1 MSQYYRPQGFN
12 LLPEVTKNLLII
24 NGIFFLA
31 TIVLQNRFDIDLN
44 DILGLHYWGAEKFRP
59 YQFVTYMFLHGNF
72 QHILLNMFALWMFG
86 YAVENYWGAKRF
98 LIYYLVCGLG
108 AAFTHYA
115 IFFFESREALSAFD
129 AFLLNPN
136 EPALQS
142 LIERFSVNSPA
153 SFIRTKDFIDTYNQK
168 FAINQTDALSYAQIF
183 VQQLRADYLNEP
195 VVVGAS
201 GAVFGLL
208 LAFGVL
214 FPNAV
219 IYLYFFLPLK
229 AKYFVIIYGAF
240 ELFSGIAN
248 SGMDNVAH
256 FAHLGGMLFGFLLIR
271 YWRKRPPDNY
281 FYI

>member
-12 LLPEVTKNLLII
+12 LLPDVTKNLLII

-31 TIVLQNRFDIDLN
+31 SMVLQNRFDIDLN

-59 YQFVTYMFLHGNF
+59 YQFITYMFLHGNF
-72 QHILLNMFALWMFG
+72 QHILFNMFALWMFG
-86 YAVENYWGAKRF
+86 YAVENYWGGKRF
-98 LIYYLVCGLG
+98 LIYYIICGLG

-115 IFFFESREALSAFD
+115 IFFFESRQALSAFD
-129 AFLLNPN
+129 SFLLNPN

-142 LIERFSVNSPA
+142 LVERFAINNPYSLMKT
-153 SFIRTKDFIDTYNQK
+153 RDFIETYNQK
-168 FAINQTDALSYAQIF
+168 FALSESDALSYARGF
-183 VQQLRADYLNEP
+183 VQQMRTDYLNEP

-219 IYLYFFLPLK
+219 IYIYFLLPLK
-229 AKYFVIIYGAF
+229 AKYFVIIYGAI

-248 SGMDNVAH
+248 SEMDNVAH